1 MSRESCRTVAADNGH
16 IGPGQRKQFL
26 LASEKQPSR
35 ADGEPGPSLCFSM
48 DEEKGPADR
57 Q

>member
-1 MSRESCRTVAADNGH
+1 MALNNGH

-26 LASEKQPSR
+26 LASEKQPSW
-35 ADGEPGPSLCFSM
+35 ADGEPGLSQCFSM
-48 DEEKGPADR
+48 DEEKGPADS